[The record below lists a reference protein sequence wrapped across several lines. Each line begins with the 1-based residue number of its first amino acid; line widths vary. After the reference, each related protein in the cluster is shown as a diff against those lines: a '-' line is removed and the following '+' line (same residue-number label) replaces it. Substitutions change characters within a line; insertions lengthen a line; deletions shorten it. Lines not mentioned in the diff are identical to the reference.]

1 MAPKPNIHK
10 RIALSFGGFFLL
22 LMASTSF
29 LGAAE
34 PVITV
39 PPTQV
44 YAKGNLTLT
53 GSITADCFCTV
64 KATLRLVEDSGKPYD
79 PKVVDA
85 ALELNEHGQFTHT
98 LSLVNDEKDSAI
110 GITAEVS
117 PRFWFGSQK
126 TGKASITVKP
136 QETPIE
142 LVDAPTEWKDREI
155 IFTLKL
161 LSGSSVDLKG
171 GLATVLSSE
180 QYPFKA
186 EWADIPGSTDSRK
199 LVTLKGAFDTDYNQE
214 FEGFKFT
221 VKAKGYKTHEE
232 TIRVNNQNYDAKRVA
247 ADKEASQREMK
258 LLTMEQFNYGD
269 DIQVAVSRNIPKSR
283 TVGYRYVLNPD
294 TSHFIRILVSVKNA
308 SLGEIHVNP
317 NYITLRDST
326 GYTYNPDE
334 ATYGLNY
341 LDAIDLQPG
350 GATSGWLAFIVPKD
364 EKELTLIYSS
374 FDGTITKKIYVQ

>member
-1 MAPKPNIHK
+1 MKKQQHINPYKALTISLGAIILIVIVPN
-10 RIALSFGGFFLL
+10 AMLSSSVPII
-22 LMASTSF
+22 STSNIR
-29 LGAAE
+29 E
-34 PVITV
+34 
-39 PPTQV
+39 
-44 YAKGNLTLT
+44 YHGNELTLT
-53 GSITADCFCTV
+53 GSVIADCYCIV
-64 KATLRLVEDSGKPYD
+64 KAKMG
-79 PKVVDA
+79 DA
-85 ALELNEHGQFTHT
+85 ELKLDEQGQFVHT
-98 LSLVNDEKDSAI
+98 VSLAESEKESALS
-110 GITAEVS
+110 ITAEAS
-117 PRFWFGSQK
+117 PRFWIGSAK
-126 TGKASITVKP
+126 KAEAKITAQP

-142 LVDAPTEWKDREI
+142 FVDAPKEWKGKEI
-155 IFTLKL
+155 TFTIKL
-161 LSGSSVDLKG
+161 LSGSSIDLRG
-171 GLATVLSSE
+171 GLAIILDSE
-180 QYPFKA
+180 EYPFKA
-186 EWADIPGSTDSRK
+186 EWSNVSGSKDMK
-199 LVTLKGAFDTDYNQE
+199 LVTLKGAFDSAYNSE
-214 FEGFKFT
+214 FENFKFT

-232 TIRVNNQNYDAKRVA
+232 TIKVSNQNYDAKRVA

-258 LLTMEQFNYGD
+258 LLTMEQYNLGD
-269 DIQVAVSRNIPKSR
+269 DIQIAVSRNIPKSR

-374 FDGTITKKIYVQ
+374 FDGTITKKIYVP